1 MAPPTDYYD
10 VVIIGAGP
18 AGLLLSVCLSRWGYK
33 IKHIDNRPTPTAT
46 GRADGIQPRSLE
58 ILKNLGLKRK
68 IMAHD
73 PAKVYEVAF
82 WDPSKDGIIRTGTW
96 PSCPSFLDAR
106 YPYTALLHQGLI
118 ERVFIDDLAKNG
130 TQVHRPWTITRFEND
145 GKDTTYPVSVDLK
158 NLDSNVIHKVRTK
171 YLFSGEGARSFVRE
185 QLGIQIQHK
194 DPIAH
199 VWGVMDGVV
208 RTNFPDIKMK
218 CTIHSDHGSI
228 MVIPREANMVRLY
241 IQIASS
247 TDRDWNPRKT
257 ATVEEVQNAAINIL
271 KPYEISWDRV
281 EWYSVYPIGQGISEK
296 YTLDHRIFMGGDCCH
311 THSPKAGQGMNTAF
325 HDAINLAWKLHH
337 VEAGFADRSILETY
351 ESERKLIAETLLN
364 FDAQYSKLF
373 SQRQPSASEVG
384 HANIQIS
391 SKESDRNDTSKE
403 EKNEFVE
410 TFKANCEF
418 TTGFGVAYQPNIFNW
433 SASSSSSPSKTPSSP
448 LFNPPGNKCTPG
460 RILPPANVTRVIDAN
475 IVHLENEIPFNGFFR
490 LFVFAGHHH
499 LSNPSLNSNKTSAL
513 QDLAT
518 SLQSP
523 TSIYSRFSSHTTKSP
538 FNHHEQHNPHSRF
551 FSICLVLAAKRADI
565 SIADLPPLFQAYAA
579 HVYADDIWDKR
590 VPDAEAAAHAKVGL
604 EPRNGGGVVV
614 VRPDGHVGC
623 VVRLVQGIGTVKALE
638 EYFGGFVVGGR
649 GGGKGEKGLR
659 GQDEGVRA
667 LL

>member
-1 MAPPTDYYD
+1 MALPNDYFD
-10 VVIIGAGP
+10 IVIIGAGP
-18 AGLLLSVCLSRWGYK
+18 VGLLLSVCLSRWGYK
-33 IKHIDNRPTPTAT
+33 IKHIDNRPVPTAT

-58 ILKNLGLKRK
+58 VLKNLGLKRK
-68 IMAHD
+68 IMAYD

-82 WDPSKDGIIRTGTW
+82 WDPSNNGIVRTGTW

-106 YPYTALLHQGLI
+106 YPFTALLHQGLI
-118 ERVFIDDLAKNG
+118 ERVFINDLAENG
-130 TQVHRPWTITRFEND
+130 TRVDRPWTITRFEND
-145 GKDTTYPVSVDLK
+145 GRDNTYPVSVHLK
-158 NLDSNVIHKVRTK
+158 NLDSNVVEHVHTK

-185 QLGIQIQHK
+185 QLGIRFQHK

-247 TDRDWNPRKT
+247 TDKDWNPRKT
-257 ATVEEVQNAAINIL
+257 ATVEEVQQAAMNIL

-296 YTLDHRIFMGGDCCH
+296 YTLDHRVFMGGDCCH

-325 HDAINLAWKLHH
+325 HDAINLAWKLHQ

-364 FDAQYSKLF
+364 FDAQYAKLF

-384 HANIQIS
+384 HANSHIS
-391 SKESDRNDTSKE
+391 SPSSKE
-403 EKNEFVE
+403 EKNQFVE

-433 SASSSSSPSKTPSSP
+433 SSSLSTTTSSS

-460 RILPPANVTRVIDAN
+460 RILPPATVTRVLDAN
-475 IVHLENEIPFNGFFR
+475 VVHLENEIPFNGSFR
-490 LFVFAGHHH
+490 FFVFAGKPQTSQKALKD
-499 LSNPSLNSNKTSAL
+499 LSLYL
-513 QDLAT
+513 QRP
-518 SLQSP
+518 QSF
-523 TSIYSRFSSHTTKSP
+523 YSRFSTVSAESADV
-538 FNHHEQHNPHSRF
+538 HHEQHNPHSRF
-551 FSICLVLAAKRADI
+551 FSICLTIAAKRADI
-565 SIADLPPLFQAYAA
+565 LIADLPELFRDYSS

-590 VPDAEAAAHAKVGL
+590 VPDAQAAAHAKVGL
-604 EPRNGGGVVV
+604 DIENKDGKGAGGVVGI
-614 VRPDGHVGC
+614 RPDGHVGWAI
-623 VVRLVQGIGTVKALE
+623 RLVEGRGTVEALE
-638 EYFGGFVVGGR
+638 EYFAGFVVGGR
-649 GGGKGEKGLR
+649 KGAEEKDRSAEEGKTLGKVEG
-659 GQDEGVRA
+659 GVRA
-667 LL
+667 HL